1 MCTSNRHLRDVA
13 YVCYQGSG
21 LIVYS
26 NIRTNKSCNIF
37 LDVVKLEIG
46 DLGNVVVLI
55 TITATS
61 VNFVGILV

>member
-1 MCTSNRHLRDVA
+1 M
-13 YVCYQGSG
+13 CYQGSG